1 MQKLINL
8 FWLLITVYPLM
19 ICAQDTADFYFQK
32 GSEYYLEENYPEA
45 IRQYESVLN
54 IGYESPELYFNL
66 GNAYYKS
73 GQLGKAI
80 LNYERALKKKPQDKN
95 VQFNLRLANLRVK
108 DRIEVPPEFFL
119 FRWNRKIVQML
130 STRNWAWSVAAL
142 FFLASGLVSICVV
155 GETNRYKGQLK
166 IAAIVLFICAGLLTA
181 PFIQRYQMEKSRAYG
196 IILSSGS
203 KSLAAPQQGSTELF
217 IVHEGTKVRVLDTD
231 GDWNKIELVDGKQ
244 GWILSL
250 EFNILT
256 TEGHG
261 ISQRYKMIKLL
272 LENPW

>member
-1 MQKLINL
+1 MQKHLNL
-8 FWLLITVYPLM
+8 FWLLIAVYPLM
-19 ICAQDTADFYFQK
+19 ISAQDNADLYFQK
-32 GSEYYLEENYPEA
+32 GNEYYLEENYSEA
-45 IRQYESVLN
+45 IRQYESILN
-54 IGYESPELYFNL
+54 IGYESPELHYNL

-80 LNYERALKKKPQDKN
+80 LNYERALKKKPQDEN

-130 STRNWAWSVAAL
+130 STSNWAWSVAVL
-142 FFLASGLVSICVV
+142 FFLAGVLASIFVV
-155 GETNRYKGQLK
+155 GKINRFKRHLK
-166 IAAIVLFICAGLLTA
+166 IAALALFFCAGLLMA
-181 PFIQRYQMEKSRAYG
+181 PLIQRYQMEKSRAYG
-196 IILSSGS
+196 IILSSSS

-231 GDWNKIELVDGKQ
+231 GDWNKIELIDGKQ

-250 EFNILT
+250 DL
-256 TEGHG
+256 G
-261 ISQRYKMIKLL
+261 II
-272 LENPW
+272 

>member
-1 MQKLINL
+1 MQKFMSL
-8 FWLLITVYPLM
+8 FWLLIIIYPLTVS
-19 ICAQDTADFYFQK
+19 AQDTADFYFHK
-32 GSEYYLEENYPEA
+32 GNEYYLEENYPEA

-54 IGYESPELYFNL
+54 SGYESPELYYNL

-108 DRIEVPPEFFL
+108 DRVEVPPEFFL

-142 FFLASGLVSICVV
+142 FFLACVLASICVV
-155 GETNRYKGQLK
+155 GEINRFKGQLK
-166 IAAIVLFICAGLLTA
+166 IAAIALFFCAVLLIA
-181 PFIQRYQMEKSRAYG
+181 PLIQRYQMEKSRAYG

-203 KSLAAPQQGSTELF
+203 KSLAAPQDGSTELF
-217 IVHEGTKVRVLDTD
+217 IIHEGTKVRVLDTD
-231 GDWNKIELVDGKQ
+231 GDWNKIELIDGKQ
-244 GWILSL
+244 GWIFSL
-250 EFNILT
+250 DL
-256 TEGHG
+256 G
-261 ISQRYKMIKLL
+261 II
-272 LENPW
+272 